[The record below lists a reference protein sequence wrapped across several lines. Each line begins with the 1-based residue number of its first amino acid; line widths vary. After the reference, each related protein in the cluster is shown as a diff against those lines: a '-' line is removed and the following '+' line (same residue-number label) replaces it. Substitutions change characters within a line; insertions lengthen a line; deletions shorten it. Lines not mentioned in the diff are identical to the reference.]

1 MDFTELINR
10 LRALTLTFL
19 PVEVDPKSI
28 NEPTSRIITPKVV
41 SAYTNAAGDFV
52 EAVSESLDTDS
63 HPKH

>member
-63 HPKH
+63 HLKH